1 MNKTFKKLIAFI
13 GTIGAVCAS
22 SLMMVS
28 AESPAPKDGGTP
40 KAGGSPWLGIILYVV
55 FIVAIG
61 YFLIFRPNK
70 KRKKQEEKL
79 RSSLMLGDQVVTI
92 GGICGTIVNIKDD
105 LITIESSI
113 DKTLIEFKNWAIREI
128 KKLETADEPAKE
140 IESK

>member
-70 KRKKQEEKL
+70 KRKQQE
-79 RSSLMLGDQVVTI
+79 D
-92 GGICGTIVNIKDD
+92 
-105 LITIESSI
+105 
-113 DKTLIEFKNWAIREI
+113 A
-128 KKLETADEPAKE
+128 
-140 IESK
+140 